1 MTMLVLPRL
10 FLLPSLDNVDPLIV
24 LLQQT
29 QPRTGSVK
37 QARAAVET
45 PLRQYLQS
53 VTFPSIRTQ
62 R

>member
-1 MTMLVLPRL
+1 MLVLPRL

-24 LLQQT
+24 LLQHT

-37 QARAAVET
+37 QARAAVEREAFCIST
-45 PLRQYLQS
+45 CRARRS
-53 VTFPSIRTQ
+53 PSIRTQ